1 MQFSVV
7 SRDWE
12 MVRLIMLCQAV
23 SAKVQHAVC
32 LCVSVGVQRLCRR
45 MKGGARTLP
54 GHYIKLP
61 LSARGLCT
69 ECQLP
74 PHPPPLSVLPSPH
87 LLAFQRL

>member
-1 MQFSVV
+1 
-7 SRDWE
+7 

-23 SAKVQHAVC
+23 SAKVLQDVC
-32 LCVSVGVQRLCRR
+32 VCMWVCGGCVGGWG
-45 MKGGARTLP
+45 GGACTLP

-74 PHPPPLSVLPSPH
+74 PDPPPLSVLPSPH
-87 LLAFQRL
+87 LLAFQLL